1 MKKSEVRFT
10 SALAAL
16 ASVIEEVA
24 CQVKRPREAE
34 VWPQF
39 SGKSSDLDRFRK
51 SWTAHRNTYFP
62 GIGDEELRKKL
73 RECLPER
80 MSKRLML
87 TRSLKEMWKALREQY
102 ESTSAISDTLGCI
115 SVELWSIFRP
125 ISSYISS
132 ELRVVF
138 HASLKPG

>member
-1 MKKSEVRFT
+1 MKKSEASFT

-24 CQVKRPREAE
+24 RQVKRPREAE

-39 SGKSSDLDRFRK
+39 SGKSSDLDRFQK
-51 SWTAHRNTYFP
+51 SWYAHRKTYFP
-62 GIGDEELRKKL
+62 GMEYDELREKL

-87 TRSLKEMWKALREQY
+87 TRTLKEMWKALKE
-102 ESTSAISDTLGCI
+102 
-115 SVELWSIFRP
+115 
-125 ISSYISS
+125 
-132 ELRVVF
+132 
-138 HASLKPG
+138 